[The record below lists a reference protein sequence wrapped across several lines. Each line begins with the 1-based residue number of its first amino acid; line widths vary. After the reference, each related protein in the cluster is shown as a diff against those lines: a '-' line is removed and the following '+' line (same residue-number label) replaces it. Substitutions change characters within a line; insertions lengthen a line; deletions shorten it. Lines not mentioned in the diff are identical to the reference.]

1 MDLYDLRFGDYVIR
15 EDRSE
20 GRWIGEVLH
29 IRARV
34 QYLNAGFPVRD
45 WVDISTATAYPYRID
60 NPDRPLITKA
70 TAEDVRMYG
79 LSDRPRRTLPA
90 INGGQP

>member
-1 MDLYDLRFGDYVIR
+1 MDLYDLRLGDYVIR

-34 QYLNAGFPVRD
+34 EYLNAGFPCRD
-45 WVDISTATAYPYRID
+45 WVDISTGTTFPFRID
-60 NPDRPLITKA
+60 DPDKPVIYKA
-70 TAEDVRMYG
+70 TPEDIRMYG
-79 LSDRPRRTLPA
+79 LEDRPRRTPEWFS
-90 INGGQP
+90 GPPC